1 MSRTEHFV
9 YSEENY
15 KILEDLNVMHGL
27 ESSED
32 PEDPED
38 LHFRGVSQSTEKFFD
53 LREKINDIINIKSYK
68 I

>member
-1 MSRTEHFV
+1 MSRIVHFD
-9 YSEENY
+9 YSEENF
-15 KILEDLNVMHGL
+15 KILEDLKMMHGL

-32 PEDPED
+32 PDDPED

-68 I
+68 L